1 MKMSLLNN
9 EEARKIEAGKCK
21 LVFDPIPCTDEFLVH
36 IDPCTKAEF
45 CIHGYA
51 DYCVSHFGS
60 PCFYGE
66 FASI

>member
-1 MKMSLLNN
+1 MSLLNN
-9 EEARKIEAGKCK
+9 EEARKVVAGKCK
-21 LVFDPIPCTDEFLVH
+21 LLFEPLPCAEEFLGP
-36 IDPCTKAEF
+36 INPCTKAEF

>member
-9 EEARKIEAGKCK
+9 EEARNVNGGKACSK
-21 LVFDPIPCTDEFLVH
+21 LFEPIK
-36 IDPCTKAEF
+36 PCTKAEF